1 MTSSYLQTTQAS
13 YDAVAASYA
22 EILGD
27 NLAENPYDRS
37 MLDLFAELVTGQVGD
52 LGCGPGRITTYL
64 ASLGL
69 DAFGIDLSPEMVAV
83 ARQSYPE
90 LHFEVGTLLDLD
102 LPDGKLGG
110 ALAWYSLVHTPR
122 EDLPKVFAEIHRV
135 LAPGG
140 LLLHAFKVGTESYHL
155 DQAYGHPLSLDVYC
169 YEPSVLTALLTS
181 AGFTEVSTFTHAPL
195 PQEKQPQGYLLVRK
209 V

>member
-1 MTSSYLQTTQAS
+1 MTSDIQAS
-13 YDAVAASYA
+13 YDVAAADYA
-22 EILGD
+22 KQLAD

-37 MLDLFAELVTGQVGD
+37 MLNLFAELVTGRVGD

-83 ARQSYPE
+83 ARETYPE
-90 LHFEVGTLLDLD
+90 LTFDVGTLFNLD
-102 LPDGKLGG
+102 LPDGGLGG
-110 ALAWYSLVHTPR
+110 ALAWYSLVHTPP

-140 LLLHAFKVGTESYHL
+140 LLLHAFKIGTEHYHL
-155 DQAYGHPLSLDVYC
+155 DQAYGHALSLDVYQ
-169 YEPSVLTALLTS
+169 YQPGDVAEVLTD
-181 AGFTEVSTFTHAPL
+181 AGFVEVASFSHAPMEY
-195 PQEKQPQGYLLVRK
+195 EKQPQGYLLYRS
-209 V
+209 